1 MCARSRRCPRE
12 GGGPARAPCL
22 ALLHVG
28 SQAGGRAAPTTPGEE
43 VVEEKKEGEEGE
55 RRGRAE
61 QGGSSDVGLHFGR
74 GPTSRRG
81 PR

>member
-1 MCARSRRCPRE
+1 MCARSRRCLHE

-28 SQAGGRAAPTTPGEE
+28 SQAGDRATPTTPGEE
-43 VVEEKKEGEEGE
+43 VVEEKKGEG
-55 RRGRAE
+55 RVRAE

>member
-1 MCARSRRCPRE
+1 MRE

-43 VVEEKKEGEEGE
+43 VGEEEEEGRGE
-55 RRGRAE
+55 GRA
-61 QGGSSDVGLHFGR
+61 GR
-74 GPTSRRG
+74 KQ
-81 PR
+81 